1 VSSSASADAFGWY
14 RSIASSL
21 PPPVRGEEA
30 VTLARAIEVGL
41 LARERLDG
49 PYAGELRPVD
59 RRDLRTLAAEGA
71 RARTRLFLGTL
82 RLVFHWT
89 KGTAASVGPQAT
101 QDAFQAGC
109 VGLGA
114 AVQRWDH
121 RRGGAFS
128 TYASWCIRG
137 EVRRWRTGERSA
149 QGTPDVA
156 ERCTVIP
163 LPDVGADDPGLSWDG
178 GVELVTERRA
188 GAETVRLVLSRL
200 TERQADVLRRRHGLY
215 DGRPPMTLDAI
226 GRQLGVTRERARQ
239 IERDALTRLR

>member
-1 VSSSASADAFGWY
+1 MTRD
-14 RSIASSL
+14 
-21 PPPVRGEEA
+21 EA
-30 VTLARAIEVGL
+30 VALARAVEVGL

-49 PYAGELRPVD
+49 PAGGEVPLSV
-59 RRDLRTLAAEGA
+59 RRDLRTLVDEGG
-71 RARTRLFLGTL
+71 RATTRLFLGNL

-89 KGTAASVGPQAT
+89 KGAAASVGPQAA

-114 AVQRWDH
+114 AIQRWDH

-137 EVRRWRTGERSA
+137 EVRRWRTGERL
-149 QGTPDVA
+149 TPGGDASA

-163 LPDVGADDPGLSWDG
+163 LPDLGADDPGLTWDG

-188 GAETVRLVLSRL
+188 RAETVELVLARL
-200 TERQADVLRRRHGLY
+200 TDRQADVLRRRHGLY